1 MLVPLN
7 ILGVLRWLVPLPQP
21 KLPVYDEEDWLPG
34 REATDGSVEEDEE
47 DGVGKKHR
55 VSQSVLKD
63 LGNKYTG
70 DEMDLI
76 AKTAQHSY
84 YLRSLEQ
91 TQYYPRQDGKE
102 PSGLPVPAQDVATV
116 VCPYDIPE
124 PHLPAPPTP
133 KGNTAAD
140 YYEALNA
147 RDQEIR
153 KGMLG
158 VCWEWEG

>member
-1 MLVPLN
+1 M
-7 ILGVLRWLVPLPQP
+7 
-21 KLPVYDEEDWLPG
+21 YDEEDWLPDK
-34 REATDGSVEEDEE
+34 ETTDGDDGDEE
-47 DGVGKKHR
+47 SVGNQRHR

-63 LGNKYTG
+63 LGNKYSG

-76 AKTAQHSY
+76 AKTAEHGY

-91 TQYYPRQDGKE
+91 AGSY
-102 PSGLPVPAQDVATV
+102 PSGGGSSSDAGQTALSLPVHAAVT

-133 KGNTAAD
+133 RGNTASD

-153 KGMLG
+153 KGL
-158 VCWEWEG
+158 